1 MSLFGK
7 LVSGAGIGQKE
18 ILGVFHD
25 AIERVGKLPITTED
39 MRKGICLAFSAMLD
53 ELFAADVIC
62 EDIKK
67 SIFEELEEWNKG
79 GEKKA

>member
-7 LVSGAGIGQKE
+7 LVSSAGIGQSE

-39 MRKGICLAFSAMLD
+39 MRKGICIAFSAMLD
-53 ELFAADVIC
+53 ELRAADVIN
-62 EDIKK
+62 EDTHK
-67 SIFEELEEWNKG
+67 SALGELKEWNEG
-79 GEKKA
+79 GEKKT